1 MVRVDSRF
9 FKNLGRILE
18 TEIVLTRVQ
27 NLVIKIGG
35 IPQNAHASVW
45 MGRVDQK

>member
-9 FKNLGRILE
+9 FRNLGRILR

-27 NLVIKIGG
+27 NIVT
-35 IPQNAHASVW
+35 
-45 MGRVDQK
+45 